1 MISLQ
6 IWQKVREEL
15 PDVDDALAAG
25 DVSPLG
31 DWLRDRIYRH
41 GRKFTPKEMLERVA
55 GTPQIEPEPYLAYLR
70 DKVEGLRTLAPA

>member
-15 PDVDDALAAG
+15 PDADDAIAAG

-41 GRKFTPKEMLERVA
+41 GRKYTPKEMLERVV
-55 GTPQIEPEPYLAYLR
+55 GTERIDPEPYLAYL
-70 DKVEGLRTLAPA
+70 EGKFAG